1 MKTQDHIDAA
11 FSAALAASAP
21 KAMYGGAATTG
32 LGWALSS
39 EGLAFFGLILT
50 AIGTAV
56 IVWSKIRDDRRA
68 AREERRQELEHE
80 ARMRRHYRETEL
92 LP

>member
-1 MKTQDHIDAA
+1 
-11 FSAALAASAP
+11 
-21 KAMYGGAATTG
+21 MYGGAATTG

-68 AREERRQELEHE
+68 AREEHLTRPQRIVLYQ
-80 ARMRRHYRETEL
+80 RDCIL
-92 LP
+92 LQCAT